1 MPINSTE
8 VSYGFGQMGSA
19 HMHNDHAENLTPP
32 DGKVIV
38 AITMLGSTRF
48 DTLTCDTSNSLTY
61 TVTETNDTYFGI
73 GTTANENGNSEQVD
87 TSIVFP
93 TGLTIYG
100 RWTEVS
106 LIPSGDTDGGIIVYF
121 GD

>member
-61 TVTETNDTYFGI
+61 NGTETNDTYFGI